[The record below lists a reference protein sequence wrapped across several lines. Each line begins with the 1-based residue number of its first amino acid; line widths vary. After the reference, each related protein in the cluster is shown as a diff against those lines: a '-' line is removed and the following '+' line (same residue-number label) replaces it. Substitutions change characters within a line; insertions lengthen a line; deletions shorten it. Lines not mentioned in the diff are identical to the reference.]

1 LGVLFEPVG
10 LCEFAWYI
18 IKKWIPD
25 DINDEPLG
33 VLLMIWYIAFIYIIR
48 KDIHRFLQIQ
58 KRLKSLIRIGNL
70 LSIRLQLREK
80 SQKPVKLLLIFRFLT
95 LDSVLIIFILVINK
109 VKIWWYK
116 RIGVDSVFKAD

>member
-1 LGVLFEPVG
+1 MGVLFEPVG
-10 LCEFAWYI
+10 LYEFAWYI